1 MLSCY
6 FFLWE
11 FHYGFFFFFINVMF
25 LVVFF
30 KKGKR
35 SKLFSWPGCNC
46 SIPMETW
53 KRQLEKKSTHCSG
66 LFFTWSYQGFSHP
79 GKASSGCSQNSSHF
93 LKSSCDRQTMS
104 LCVSSLFF
112 LLQIIM
118 DSAEGGGFENNSMR
132 IINTVMKL
140 SLFKVLDKCFKWLY
154 NLVLF

>member
-1 MLSCY
+1 MA
-6 FFLWE
+6 
-11 FHYGFFFFFINVMF
+11 FFFFPINVMF

-30 KKGKR
+30 NKGKC

-53 KRQLEKKSTHCSG
+53 KQQLEKRSTHCYG
-66 LFFTWSYQGFSHP
+66 FFFIWSYQGFSHP

-93 LKSSCDRQTMS
+93 LKSSCDRQKQCPCVLL
-104 LCVSSLFF
+104 LCFF

-118 DSAEGGGFENNSMR
+118 GSAGGGGFENKSMH
-132 IINTVMKL
+132 IINTAIKL
-140 SLFKVLDKCFKWLY
+140 SLFKVLGKWFKWLY